1 MLPLLLERKLELNG
15 KCLQGFC
22 FFFYSN
28 TLHWSLLC
36 IPPFQTLGIHERTIR
51 QEHHQLYGAWVSSMR
66 DSKKKTKTCKQVIMQ
81 YGRYCWE
88 LWRQIKEER
97 GDWGV
102 VMLDDW
108 EVAFDKVTLSS
119 DLTEVTEGFMKLWE
133 RKPSSKCKGPEVGAN
148 LAWLRKHERPQWL
161 ALKLILPGSRYE
173 VEVESQ
179 KSNILELFN
188 IQF

>member
-1 MLPLLLERKLELNG
+1 MESVFKD
-15 KCLQGFC
+15 F

-51 QEHHQLYGAWVSSMR
+51 QDHHQLYEAWVSSMR
-66 DSKKKTKTCKQVIMQ
+66 DRKQKKTKTNKQKKTCKQVIMQ

-97 GDWGV
+97 GDCGV

-108 EVAFDKVTLSS
+108 EVAFDKVTLSR
-119 DLTEVTEGFMKLWE
+119 DMTEVTEGFMKLWE
-133 RKPSSKCKGPEVGAN
+133 RKPSSKCKGPEAGAN

-161 ALKLILPGSRYE
+161 ALQLILPGSRYE
-173 VEVESQ
+173 VEAESQ
-179 KSNILELFN
+179 ESNILKLFN